1 MELDKYLL
9 FFLAG
14 GSTFNQGKAFS
25 FRCA

>member
-14 GSTFNQGKAFS
+14 GSTFNQGAPQKT
-25 FRCA
+25 

>member
-25 FRCA
+25 

>member
-25 FRCA
+25 FR

>member
-25 FRCA
+25 F

>member
-14 GSTFNQGKAFS
+14 GSTFNQGKAF
-25 FRCA
+25 